1 MPYLKNATCDTER
14 GAAEDMFTSV
24 VSSANPSVDS
34 GSRWICLLT
43 WLSLFSSCF
52 LFPPAAKYPQ
62 KTKEELMLWLSQYLS
77 WRVWWTSGKV
87 DSLQIWRLKFKTWYQ
102 QNNAW
107 GLMFG
112 RDFCMWR
119 SEIFLTS
126 IICSQ
131 GRERPLDSSL
141 LLRHNIIYATTKI
154 LSRGSKYTRH
164 YWQKWTPNI
173 FSFEMGD
180 VKTCIEFNST
190 GEDRKDINLP
200 VKNEAIIPDIKM
212 TRESM

>member
-1 MPYLKNATCDTER
+1 
-14 GAAEDMFTSV
+14 
-24 VSSANPSVDS
+24 
-34 GSRWICLLT
+34 
-43 WLSLFSSCF
+43 
-52 LFPPAAKYPQ
+52 
-62 KTKEELMLWLSQYLS
+62 MLWLSPYLS
-77 WRVWWTSGKV
+77 WRVWWTCGKV
-87 DSLQIWRLKFKTWYQ
+87 DWLQISRLKFKTFYQ

-141 LLRHNIIYATTKI
+141 LLRHNIIYATKI
-154 LSRGSKYTRH
+154 SSRGSKYTRH

-200 VKNEAIIPDIKM
+200 VKNEAIIPDTKM